1 MKART
6 CKNFFL
12 CRFIGLSASYNA
24 YNFFM
29 FFLSFLNSVLQL
41 GNSVKRAG
49 QIEASANSL
58 IFAHLWGFLAF
69 VFLARII
76 INRFQYNFLITTPVA
91 KSYFTKKISLLIGFV
106 NLIVFGAFW
115 LFILFFCS
123 KVKEPFSLSLVIAA
137 HYLFHIWIL
146 ISMPFFASRVIK
158 NEAFVAGFLDVANK
172 KLSFGLL
179 SLIAASIIPALLL
192 RLFGRFFEK
201 WAGPLTGQGLMPA
214 FLIGIVI
221 LLIFWPV
228 NYLLFCRE
236 YKKR

>member
-1 MKART
+1 MKVRT
-6 CKNFFL
+6 CKSFFL

-29 FFLSFLNSVLQL
+29 FFLSFLNLVLQL

-49 QIEASANSL
+49 QIDASANSL
-58 IFAHLWGFLAF
+58 IFAHLWGSLAF

-76 INRFQYNFLITTPVA
+76 INRFQYNFLMTTPVA
-91 KSYFTKKISLLIGFV
+91 KPFFTKKICLLIGFV
-106 NLIVFGAFW
+106 NLLVFGAFW
-115 LFILFFCS
+115 LFILYYCS
-123 KVKEPFSLSLVIAA
+123 KGKEPFRLSLVIAA
-137 HYLFHIWIL
+137 HYLFLIWIL
-146 ISMPFFASRVIK
+146 ISMPFLASRVIK
-158 NEAFVAGFLDVANK
+158 NEVFVAGFLDVANK
-172 KLSFGLL
+172 KCNFSLLALITASF
-179 SLIAASIIPALLL
+179 IPALLL

-201 WAGPLTGQGLMPA
+201 WAGLLTGQGLLTA